1 MSHIMPAVILPRYN
15 RSYGVKRL
23 ETYMEAFE
31 TLVVV
36 VIALALSGYV
46 IAGLG
51 SVVLHLIWGV

>member
-15 RSYGVKRL
+15 RSYGVTRL

-36 VIALALSGYV
+36 VIALALGSYAVGMIGAV
-46 IAGLG
+46 ILK
-51 SVVLHLIWGV
+51 LIWGV

>member
-1 MSHIMPAVILPRYN
+1 MPAVILPRYN
-15 RSYGVKRL
+15 RSYGVTRL
-23 ETYMEAFE
+23 KTYMEAFE

-36 VIALALSGYV
+36 VIALALSGYM

>member
-1 MSHIMPAVILPRYN
+1 
-15 RSYGVKRL
+15 
-23 ETYMEAFE
+23 MEAFE

-51 SVVLHLIWGV
+51 SVVLHLIWEV

>member
-15 RSYGVKRL
+15 RSYGVTRL